1 MQKENKLENTLKA
14 TMNQINEF
22 VNVDTVIG
30 KPFCFEGGI
39 DVIPISKVITGF
51 LNGGGEYGELKILK
65 PDAGYPYCGAN
76 GAIVSIKP
84 TGFLVHK
91 NGDVKLLPISEKPYE
106 KLVDLL
112 GETLEKILEKN
123 NENKS

>member
-14 TMNQINEF
+14 TMHQLTEF
-22 VNVDTVIG
+22 VDVNTVIG
-30 KPFCFEGGI
+30 RPFRFEDGI

-65 PDAGYPYCGAN
+65 PDAEYPYCGAN
-76 GAIVSIKP
+76 GAVVTIKP
-84 TGFLVHK
+84 AGFLVHQ
-91 NGDVKLLPISEKPYE
+91 NGTVKLLPVSEKPYE

-112 GETLEKILEKN
+112 GETLEKIMEKN
-123 NENKS
+123 NEN